1 MNVKFGTVKFST
13 RAGEFYKLSQVKKT
27 NLKNLKG
34 SDIPTA
40 SYVSQILIHSRDL
53 RLNERP
59 RRLLR
64 VWHRQEEGMQEFSQ
78 QTLGSRIRALSGTTD
93 RRMSDAP
100 PAATRPVSVPA
111 SEKGRLCAPPPCTR
125 RGRGAPACARLWKD
139 TPAPEKGRGHGA
151 RS

>member
-59 RRLLR
+59 R
-64 VWHRQEEGMQEFSQ
+64 
-78 QTLGSRIRALSGTTD
+78 
-93 RRMSDAP
+93 
-100 PAATRPVSVPA
+100 
-111 SEKGRLCAPPPCTR
+111 
-125 RGRGAPACARLWKD
+125 
-139 TPAPEKGRGHGA
+139 
-151 RS
+151 